1 MGHLPTPVIS
11 TVMIPTDKHW
21 VEAPP
26 AMQEN
31 ELLTMWFST
40 AWSWKKCLLF
50 NHSTEMGIHRYS
62 IIIMWHSTVGI
73 HRYTIIIIIGI
84 QPSHGYL
91 RYLTKKRY
99 DGHGLIVHLR
109 HCGEILGGPSMW
121 KVANQHQNRR
131 DGGIPW
137 LLGVAGLKMFHFP
150 FLLWYQWYQWYRTSQ
165 SLGHLTSTC
174 WLKLGDLFMNRS
186 RFKTMLVDDYRGL
199 QLYILVIPP
208 KRSTSKCHCLICCCD
223 FTFLSFGASTI
234 ESNLDNLGT
243 ITQSMN
249 WESLS
254 SQELTKMVWRIALVW
269 PSDLSCTWQARTS
282 TAWLVTSWSSHHP
295 SSSPVSQ
302 TTTFLSSATL
312 MAWRHCERAW
322 MRTFWTAVYSNPKG

>member
-1 MGHLPTPVIS
+1 
-11 TVMIPTDKHW
+11 
-21 VEAPP
+21 
-26 AMQEN
+26 
-31 ELLTMWFST
+31 
-40 AWSWKKCLLF
+40 
-50 NHSTEMGIHRYS
+50 MGIHRYS

-91 RYLTKKRY
+91 GYLTKKRY

-243 ITQSMN
+243 ITQAMN

-254 SQELTKMVWRIALVW
+254 NQELTKMVWRVALVW
-269 PSDLSCTWQARTS
+269 PSDLSCTWQATYLNS
-282 TAWLVTSWSSHHP
+282 LAGHYLVMP
-295 SSSPVSQ
+295 SSIIIPCQ
-302 TTTFLSSATL
+302 PNNELSVVGHLDGMETLWESLDEDLFGQQCIAT
-312 MAWRHCERAW
+312 
-322 MRTFWTAVYSNPKG
+322 PKDRIW